1 MTEFGRAA
9 GKRFPTGMVWHG
21 RVWSSSLL
29 GLAPMNTKTIGLTAA
44 FILGFWTS
52 FACAQQQAI
61 VPHAVIA
68 PHNRE
73 TCFQILELEEL
84 QVDPQTGK
92 ALVYPG
98 QFNLL
103 LDYNAVVAWL
113 MGFISATNV
122 MSGNEPLGP
131 QTFRNWMIWLFSYC
145 RANPENNLAMA
156 AAQLADAIR
165 RH

>member
-68 PHNRE
+68 NRHLNPTE
-73 TCFQILELEEL
+73 SRFIDRLNEVL
-84 QVDPQTGK
+84 QHGVIPGSSQTK
-92 ALVYPG
+92 ARE
-98 QFNLL
+98 
-103 LDYNAVVAWL
+103 
-113 MGFISATNV
+113 SALQE
-122 MSGNEPLGP
+122 G
-131 QTFRNWMIWLFSYC
+131 R
-145 RANPENNLAMA
+145 
-156 AAQLADAIR
+156 
-165 RH
+165 